1 MHMFSWSYVY
11 SFPKFG
17 FKLDSIVCTCLV
29 GLMCTQ
35 FQLAQNLPWAGDL
48 PELNCCASRGVSVTG
63 GFECKLIF
71 FSRIA
76 IGSVSVYFIRLSLV
90 CHLAVFRET
99 CFELGAMETIP
110 NSRVLIPYS
119 SEQWHWRRTRSCS
132 WSTGSATL
140 CRHLKCWIFFS
151 YPFPEVN
158 FVIDCVNL

>member
-1 MHMFSWSYVY
+1 M
-11 SFPKFG
+11 
-17 FKLDSIVCTCLV
+17 
-29 GLMCTQ
+29 
-35 FQLAQNLPWAGDL
+35 
-48 PELNCCASRGVSVTG
+48 SVTG

-119 SEQWHWRRTRSCS
+119 SDRDIEDARGAVAGAPAAQLCADISNV
-132 WSTGSATL
+132 GFFFPTL
-140 CRHLKCWIFFS
+140 FLKLI
-151 YPFPEVN
+151 
-158 FVIDCVNL
+158 L